1 MSYTGPSRAP
11 APHAC
16 RSAKRFEISTR
27 ITTYR
32 PYCHDSRARR
42 GPTETADPITTMNPD
57 FFFLFFFF
65 FVKLAALK
73 AGATPPRDNSAITLS
88 IGESQHASPAFV
100 LEELVAHLAS
110 FANYPLSKGTLALR
124 ETLAAWLTRRYDLDA
139 RTIDPER
146 HGLPVNGTREA
157 LFSFA
162 QAVIDRKCDP
172 LVVMPNP
179 FYQIYE
185 GAALLAGAEPWFINT
200 TAATRFIPDLDGVPD
215 EVWRRCQLVYI
226 CTPGNPS
233 GARP

>member
-1 MSYTGPSRAP
+1 MSYTGPRRAP

-16 RSAKRFEISTR
+16 RSAKRFEIRTR

-57 FFFLFFFF
+57 LHKLQPYPFE
-65 FVKLAALK
+65 KLAALK
-73 AGATPPRDNSAITLS
+73 AGATPPRDKSAITLS
-88 IGESQHASPAFV
+88 IGEPQHASPAFD
-100 LEELVAHLAS
+100 LE
-110 FANYPLSKGTLALR
+110 
-124 ETLAAWLTRRYDLDA
+124 A

-146 HGLPVNGTREA
+146 HVLPVNGTREA

-162 QAVIDRKCDP
+162 QAVIDRTRSP
-172 LVVMPNP
+172 RVVMPNP

-200 TAATRFIPDLDGVPD
+200 TAATRFIPDLAGMPD

-226 CTPGNPS
+226 CAPGNPS
-233 GARP
+233 GAVMAVAVLHRLLALADRHDFIIATDESDS

>member
-16 RSAKRFEISTR
+16 RSAKRFEIKTH

-32 PYCHDSRARR
+32 PYCQDSRARR

-57 FFFLFFFF
+57 LHKLQPYPFE
-65 FVKLAALK
+65 KLAALK
-73 AGATPPRDNSAITLS
+73 AGAPPPRDKSAITLS
-88 IGESQHASPAFV
+88 IGEPQQASPAFI

-124 ETLAAWLTRRYDLDA
+124 ETLAAWLTRRGGRGA
-139 RTIDPER
+139 RAIAAER
-146 HGLPVNGTREA
+146 HVLPVNGTREA

-172 LVVMPNP
+172 LV
-179 FYQIYE
+179 
-185 GAALLAGAEPWFINT
+185 
-200 TAATRFIPDLDGVPD
+200 
-215 EVWRRCQLVYI
+215 
-226 CTPGNPS
+226 
-233 GARP
+233 